1 MPWSVVSTE
10 SRRVAVEHHAKFVS
24 TATVFFQSHGI
35 PMPTSA
41 ASSIEQHLTRRWMS
55 EGWAGEH
62 RVEILG
68 VPFRDGDLFPRG
80 FLRGVFCFLENWAY
94 FENIT
99 KYSSQPGQR
108 RATRI

>member
-1 MPWSVVSTE
+1 MPMLWSVVSTE

-41 ASSIEQHLTRRWMS
+41 ASSVEQHLTRRWMS

-68 VPFRDGDLFPRG
+68 VPFDATGTSSLV
-80 FLRGVFCFLENWAY
+80 VFYAACFVFWKIGL
-94 FENIT
+94 T
-99 KYSSQPGQR
+99 LK
-108 RATRI
+108 T